1 MCSNSPAARNLF
13 SCFEYKG
20 NVRECIRR
28 SKYNSMEFDAL
39 KDLTTAGLHYAW
51 RAGIFYEGMFIVP
64 APLGRN
70 RIKTR
75 GFNQAEVI
83 ARKVSDF
90 YKLDLA
96 TLGLKRGKETAPL
109 AELGRAERL
118 EEMKEAFIAD
128 PKLVAGRRILLV
140 DDVCTTGA
148 TLISC
153 SRALL
158 AAGASEVWC
167 FTVAAVL

>member
-1 MCSNSPAARNLF
+1 MEGKKYAVCPTPPAARTLF

-153 SRALL
+153 SRVLL
-158 AAGASEVWC
+158 PAGSR
-167 FTVAAVL
+167 